1 MKKHFIYKYGLLL
14 SVLIAIGCGSCQKDN
29 YVQYDAGYASLRF
42 IYAAEGNDS
51 IVYSFALHPDKQ
63 EDTVEIPFKLV
74 GLAVGQDREIGVEVV
89 KEETTAQENDHFI
102 IERSELAADSI
113 KGILKVKVKKTP
125 ELENHNLVATFR
137 LCGNENF
144 AAAPVNENT
153 YKIVLTNYLAEPTG
167 WPFGE
172 YSRIK
177 HQFVIQILGIATD
190 YDKWSTSETIY
201 YTGIMINALYEYN
214 KAHPGEP
221 LTDEN
226 GLAVTF

>member
-63 EDTVEIPFKLV
+63 EDIVEIPFKLV
-74 GLAVGQDREIGVEVV
+74 GLAVGQVREIGVEVV

-102 IERSELAADSI
+102 IERSELPADSI

-125 ELENHNLVATFR
+125 ELEN
-137 LCGNENF
+137 
-144 AAAPVNENT
+144 
-153 YKIVLTNYLAEPTG
+153 
-167 WPFGE
+167 
-172 YSRIK
+172 RIK
-177 HQFVIQILGIATD
+177 HQFVIQTLGIATD
-190 YDKWSTSETIY
+190 YDKWSTSESIY
-201 YTGIMINALYEYN
+201 YTGIMVNALYEYN

-226 GLAVTF
+226 GLVVTF

>member
-63 EDTVEIPFKLV
+63 EDIV
-74 GLAVGQDREIGVEVV
+74 
-89 KEETTAQENDHFI
+89 ETTAQENDHFI
-102 IERSELAADSI
+102 IERSELPADSI

-153 YKIVLTNYLAEPTG
+153 YKIVLTNHLTEPAG

-177 HQFVIQILGIATD
+177 HQFVIQTLGIATD
-190 YDKWSTSETIY
+190 YDKWSTSESIY
-201 YTGIMINALYEYN
+201 YTGIMVNALYEYN

-226 GLAVTF
+226 GLVVTF

>member
-1 MKKHFIYKYGLLL
+1 MAMLKTLTTD
-14 SVLIAIGCGSCQKDN
+14 LIMHGKVETTLARAKEVKSIADSIIALAIKEKDN
-29 YVQYDAGYASLRF
+29 FEMVDVKVVKAKLDSK
-42 IYAAEGNDS
+42 GN
-51 IVYSFALHPDKQ
+51 K
-63 EDTVEIPFKLV
+63 ETELV
-74 GLAVGQDREIGVEVV
+74 KSKNGKEYLKVV

-102 IERSELAADSI
+102 IERSELPADSI
-113 KGILKVKVKKTP
+113 KGILKVKVKNTP

-153 YKIVLTNYLAEPTG
+153 YKIVLTNHLTEPAG

-177 HQFVIQILGIATD
+177 HQFVIQTLGIATD
-190 YDKWSTSETIY
+190 YDKWSTSESIY
-201 YTGIMINALYEYN
+201 YTGIMVNALYEYN

-226 GLAVTF
+226 GLVVTF

>member
-1 MKKHFIYKYGLLL
+1 MAMLKTLTTD
-14 SVLIAIGCGSCQKDN
+14 LIMHGKVETTLARAKEVKSIADSIIALAIKEKDN
-29 YVQYDAGYASLRF
+29 FEMVDVKVVKAKLDSK
-42 IYAAEGNDS
+42 GN
-51 IVYSFALHPDKQ
+51 K
-63 EDTVEIPFKLV
+63 ETELV
-74 GLAVGQDREIGVEVV
+74 KSKNGKEYLKVV

-102 IERSELAADSI
+102 IERSELPADSI

-153 YKIVLTNYLAEPTG
+153 YKIVLTNHLTEPAG

-177 HQFVIQILGIATD
+177 HQFVIQTLGIATD
-190 YDKWSTSETIY
+190 YDKWSTSESIY
-201 YTGIMINALYEYN
+201 YTGIMVNALYEYN

-226 GLAVTF
+226 GLVVTF

>member
-1 MKKHFIYKYGLLL
+1 MSRYIADAKESEKSLIKEKGEKGKYRMYCRA
-14 SVLIAIGCGSCQKDN
+14 AI
-29 YVQYDAGYASLRF
+29 
-42 IYAAEGNDS
+42 E
-51 IVYSFALHPDKQ
+51 
-63 EDTVEIPFKLV
+63 
-74 GLAVGQDREIGVEVV
+74 
-89 KEETTAQENDHFI
+89 
-102 IERSELAADSI
+102 

-153 YKIVLTNYLAEPTG
+153 YKIVLTNHLTEPAG

-177 HQFVIQILGIATD
+177 HQFVIQTLGIATD
-190 YDKWSTSETIY
+190 YDKWSTSESIY
-201 YTGIMINALYEYN
+201 YTGIMVNALYEYN

-226 GLAVTF
+226 GLVVTF

>member
-1 MKKHFIYKYGLLL
+1 MYCRA
-14 SVLIAIGCGSCQKDN
+14 AI
-29 YVQYDAGYASLRF
+29 
-42 IYAAEGNDS
+42 E
-51 IVYSFALHPDKQ
+51 
-63 EDTVEIPFKLV
+63 
-74 GLAVGQDREIGVEVV
+74 
-89 KEETTAQENDHFI
+89 
-102 IERSELAADSI
+102 

-153 YKIVLTNYLAEPTG
+153 YKIVLTNHLTEPAG

-177 HQFVIQILGIATD
+177 HQFVIQTLGIATD
-190 YDKWSTSETIY
+190 YDKWSTSESIY
-201 YTGIMINALYEYN
+201 YTGIMVNALYEYN

-226 GLAVTF
+226 GLVVTF